1 MPLLV
6 GGELLK
12 VISTGDRN
20 EHSGPDFFNARLKID
35 DTEWAGNI
43 EIHVHSSDWF
53 VHHHEKD
60 KAYDSIILHVVYE
73 NDKKVYRNNGELIPC
88 LELKGKF
95 NPGIYQTFV
104 ELIKAK
110 NGIPCNELFHLA
122 RRFKVNHWLDRMAI
136 ERLESKS
143 NDIQE
148 KLAYNNNDWSETFY
162 QVLARNFGFKVNA
175 VPFEMLARSLPLKIL
190 AKHKDHLLQIEALL
204 YGQAGMLSEA
214 HQNPYYQSLKKEY
227 KFLSGKYGLQSI
239 DIHLWRFMRL
249 RPPNFPTLRIAQFA
263 SLIIQSSHLFSKIL
277 EVDKLSDFYP
287 LLNVQASDYWT
298 NHYSFTSKSKKQVK
312 KMGKGTVNLLLINTI
327 IPFLFIYGK
336 MKLRPDLS
344 DRSLKMLDQI
354 PGERNAVIRQW
365 ETLGVS
371 VRTAFNTQALIHL
384 RTNYCSKKRCLHC
397 EVGNDLLYQL
407 PGQAR

>member
-1 MPLLV
+1 
-6 GGELLK
+6 
-12 VISTGDRN
+12 
-20 EHSGPDFFNARLKID
+20 
-35 DTEWAGNI
+35 
-43 EIHVHSSDWF
+43 
-53 VHHHEKD
+53 
-60 KAYDSIILHVVYE
+60 
-73 NDKKVYRNNGELIPC
+73 
-88 LELKGKF
+88 
-95 NPGIYQTFV
+95 
-104 ELIKAK
+104 
-110 NGIPCNELFHLA
+110 
-122 RRFKVNHWLDRMAI
+122 
-136 ERLESKS
+136 
-143 NDIQE
+143 
-148 KLAYNNNDWSETFY
+148 
-162 QVLARNFGFKVNA
+162 LARNFGFKVNA